1 MRVKVDYRT
10 SSKDC
15 YKDFC
20 QKHPHIKLSYNE
32 WLEIIYNF
40 NEEFRNHI
48 LETGDKVKLPMG
60 LGSFSINK
68 KKRKMKKKSP
78 DGAEFI
84 NLPIDWVKT
93 KQKGKRIYN
102 FNFHTDSYFFGWRWF
117 KKEARFKHCTL
128 FYFKPSRVSSR
139 MINHYI
145 KTNEMSQHIYK
156 EWGGKM

>member
-10 SSKDC
+10 SSKEC

-20 QKHPHIKLSYNE
+20 LKYPSIKLTYNE

-48 LETGDKVKLPMG
+48 LETGDKCKLPMG
-60 LGSFSINK
+60 LGSFSVTK
-68 KKRKMKKKSP
+68 KKRKQKKGST
-78 DGAEFI
+78 EYI
-84 NLPIDWVKT
+84 NLPVDWKKT
-93 KQKGKRIYN
+93 REKGKRIFN
-102 FNFHTDSYFFGWRWF
+102 FNFHTDSYFFGWKWF
-117 KKEARFKHCTL
+117 KREARFKHAAL

-145 KTNEMSQHIYK
+145 KTNPMSQHIYK
-156 EWGGKM
+156 EWGGKT